1 MSLEY
6 SSTIAGIVKKLET
19 RDPLPPLAPSAEWD
33 SELTDQ
39 INDISLENLFDGQSI
54 KDSIM
59 GHALQSGLLLWNDA
73 LDASH
78 TISQNIESRT
88 GSYWHGI
95 MHRREPDYSNAKYW
109 FRRVGGHPTFPAL
122 REQALALLQ
131 SGSVESDSLADY
143 IEAIGEIEDWDAF
156 RFVDWCQAADGDR
169 STSKAVKA
177 FLQAIQVEEI
187 KLLLDYSYQ
196 QALTQ

>member
-6 SSTIAGIVKKLET
+6 SSTIAGIVKTLET
-19 RDPLPPLAPSAEWD
+19 RDPLPPLAPSQEWD
-33 SELTDQ
+33 SELTHR
-39 INDISLENLFDGQSI
+39 IEGLSLEMLFDGQSV
-54 KDSIM
+54 KDSTM
-59 GHALQSGLLLWNDA
+59 GDALQSGLLLWNDA

-78 TISQNIESRT
+78 TISQGIESGT

-109 FRRVGGHPTFPAL
+109 FRRVGVHPTFPAL
-122 REQALALLQ
+122 RERGLALLQ
-131 SGSVESDSLADY
+131 SDSTGSDSLADFA
-143 IEAIGEIEDWDAF
+143 EAIERTEDWDSF
-156 RFVDWCQAADGDR
+156 RFVDWCQAADRDR
-169 STSKAVKA
+169 STPEAVKS
-177 FLQAIQVEEI
+177 FLQVIQVEEI

>member
-6 SSTIAGIVKKLET
+6 SSTIASIVKKLET
-19 RDPLPPLAPSAEWD
+19 RDPLPPLAPSEAWD
-33 SELTDQ
+33 SELTDRIQ
-39 INDISLENLFDGQSI
+39 DISLEALFDGQPV
-54 KDSIM
+54 KDSRM
-59 GHALQSGLLLWNDA
+59 GYALQSGLLLWNDA

-78 TISQNIESRT
+78 TISQELESRT

-109 FRRVGGHPTFPAL
+109 FGRVGAHPTFPAL
-122 REQALALLQ
+122 RQRASALLQ
-131 SGSVESDSLADY
+131 EDSTESDPLADY
-143 IEAIGEIEDWDAF
+143 AEMIKETEDWDAF

-169 STSKAVKA
+169 STPEAVKS
-177 FLQAIQVEEI
+177 FLQAVQVEEI